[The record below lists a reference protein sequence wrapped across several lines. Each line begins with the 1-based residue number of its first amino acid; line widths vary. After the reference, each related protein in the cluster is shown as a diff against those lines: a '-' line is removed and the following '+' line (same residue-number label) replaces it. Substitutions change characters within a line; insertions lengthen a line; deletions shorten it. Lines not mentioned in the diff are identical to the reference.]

1 MLKLSV
7 VIPVYNVEE
16 YLEKCVDSVISPGIN
31 AIENGKQPEYEII
44 IVDDGATDSS
54 PAIADSYAQK
64 HPGFIRVIH
73 TENGGLGAARNVGIE
88 ASQAEYLYFLDS
100 DDYLVENGMQ
110 SILDSLNWDYDIC
123 LFDTIA
129 VNIDG
134 KELKYMPGCSKT
146 EKLSLREYPGLLLE
160 SPHAWNK
167 IYRRTLYTDNNIRY
181 PSRVWFEDL
190 CTVLKLYC
198 FTDKIAYM
206 PKALHRYLQ
215 RKGSILNSG
224 NAARNLEIIPAVD
237 ELIRFYREQG
247 RGEELKDILEYLAFH
262 SQFLT
267 ASVRV
272 NLADYK
278 SPVQKQLM
286 QDFVAKFPDYR
297 NNPYVK
303 KMSKQHKLLE
313 FLFRKRLCLLA
324 HIIMKLNNKLKNKR
338 I

>member
-7 VIPVYNVEE
+7 IIPVYNVEE
-16 YLEKCVDSVISPGIN
+16 YLEKCLDSVLGPGLE
-31 AIENGKQPEYEII
+31 AIEEGGCPDYEII

-54 PAIADSYAQK
+54 PAIADTYAEK
-64 HPGFIRVIH
+64 YPKLVRVIH
-73 TENGGLGAARNVGIE
+73 TGNGGLGAARNVGIE
-88 ASQAEYLYFLDS
+88 ASEAEYLYFIDS
-100 DDYLVENGMQ
+100 DDYLVEGGMQ
-110 SILDSLNWDYDIC
+110 TILDSLDWGYDIC

-134 KELKYMPGCSKT
+134 KELKYMPGCSRS
-146 EKLSLREYPGLLLE
+146 ENLSLKTFPELLLE

-198 FTDKIAYM
+198 FTDNIAYM

-224 NAARNLEIIPAVD
+224 NAARNVEIIPAVD
-237 ELIRFYREQG
+237 NLISFYKTQG
-247 RGEELKDILEYLAFH
+247 RGEEMKYILEYLVFH

-272 NLADYK
+272 CMADYR
-278 SPVQKQLM
+278 SPVLDELKN
-286 QDFVAKFPDYR
+286 DFLKKYPDFLS
-297 NNPYVK
+297 NPYVK
-303 KMSKQHKLLE
+303 NSGRNHRLLTKLL
-313 FLFRKRLCLLA
+313 LKDKRYAVRL
-324 HIIMKLNNKLKNKR
+324 IMTANSLIKGKKV
-338 I
+338 

>member
-7 VIPVYNVEE
+7 IIPVYNVEE
-16 YLEKCVDSVISPGIN
+16 YLEKCINSVISP
-31 AIENGKQPEYEII
+31 AVLKTKSQQEPEYEII

-54 PAIADSYAQK
+54 PAIADNYAAQY
-64 HPGFIRVIH
+64 PEFIRVIH

-88 ASQAEYLYFLDS
+88 ASEAEYLYFIDS
-100 DDYLVENGMQ
+100 DDYLVDGAMDL
-110 SILDSLNWDYDIC
+110 ILDSLDSGYDIC
-123 LFDTIA
+123 IFDTIA

-134 KELKYMPGCSKT
+134 KELKYMPGCSRA
-146 EKLSLREYPGLLLE
+146 EKLSLKEFPELLLE

-167 IYRRTLYTDNNIRY
+167 IYRRSLYTDNNIRY

-198 FTDKIAYM
+198 FTEKIEYM

-224 NAARNLEIIPAVD
+224 NAARNIEIIPAVNKIL
-237 ELIRFYREQG
+237 EFYKEQG
-247 RGEELKDILEYLAFH
+247 RYEELQEILEYLAFH

-272 NLADYK
+272 CMADSK
-278 SPVQKQLM
+278 SPVLDSLM
-286 QDFVAKFPDYR
+286 EDFLKKFPDFKK
-297 NNPYVK
+297 NPYVQKMGK
-303 KMSKQHKLLE
+303 KHSLLTKLL
-313 FLFRKRLCLLA
+313 LSKKRFA
-324 HIIMKLNNKLKNKR
+324 VKIIMGANSLIKGKKV
-338 I
+338 

>member
-7 VIPVYNVEE
+7 IIPVYNVEE
-16 YLEKCVDSVISPGIN
+16 YLEKCLRSVIAP
-31 AIENGKQPEYEII
+31 AVDKVENDQTPEYEII
-44 IVDDGATDSS
+44 IVNDGSTDSS
-54 PAIADSYAQK
+54 PAIADSYSAK
-64 HPGFIRVIH
+64 YPEFIRVIH

-88 ASQAEYLYFLDS
+88 ASEAEFLYFIDS
-100 DDYLVENGMQ
+100 DDYLVEGAMDTILN
-110 SILDSLNWDYDIC
+110 SLDSGYDIC
-123 LFDTIA
+123 IFDTIA

-134 KELKYMPGCSKT
+134 KELKYMPGCSRT
-146 EKLSLREYPGLLLE
+146 EKLSLKEFPELLLE

-198 FTDKIAYM
+198 FTDKIEYM

-224 NAARNLEIIPAVD
+224 NAARNIEIIPAVD
-237 ELIRFYREQG
+237 KVLDFYREHG
-247 RGEELKDILEYLAFH
+247 RFDELHDILEYLTFH

-272 NLADYK
+272 CMADTK
-278 SPVQKQLM
+278 SPVLDNLM
-286 QDFVAKFPDYR
+286 EDFLKKFPDFET
-297 NNPYVK
+297 NPYIQNMGK
-303 KMSKQHKLLE
+303 KHKLLT
-313 FLFRKRLCLLA
+313 RLLLNKNRFA
-324 HIIMKLNNKLKNKR
+324 VKLIMSANSLIKGKKV
-338 I
+338 